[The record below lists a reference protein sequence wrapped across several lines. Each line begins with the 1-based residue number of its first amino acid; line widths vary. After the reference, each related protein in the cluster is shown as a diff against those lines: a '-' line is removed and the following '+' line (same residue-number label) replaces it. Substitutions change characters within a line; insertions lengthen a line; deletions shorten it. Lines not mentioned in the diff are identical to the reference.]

1 MGGSV
6 SCEAAPRGPSGSRR
20 PAAGGLLSQDEAPN
34 AQQFS
39 GNVDI
44 AMVPGLS
51 HVEDPAG
58 LAAVFNPFIECLAE
72 LQTAPVGRALWLWVG
87 ASERMRV

>member
-1 MGGSV
+1 MV
-6 SCEAAPRGPSGSRR
+6 RAD
-20 PAAGGLLSQDEAPN
+20 PAAGGLLSQDEAHN

-51 HVEDPAG
+51 DVEDPGG

-72 LQTAPVGRALWLWVG
+72 L
-87 ASERMRV
+87 